1 MGKWNY
7 PCSIRHS
14 RGLLNS
20 NCKYG
25 CTEKKNI
32 LFSGSIM
39 QENIGFIVPL
49 KLGGDLCLRKGL
61 QPNRS
66 LLSGLIATWS

>member
-1 MGKWNY
+1 
-7 PCSIRHS
+7 
-14 RGLLNS
+14 
-20 NCKYG
+20 
-25 CTEKKNI
+25 
-32 LFSGSIM
+32 M

-49 KLGGDLCLRKGL
+49 KLGGDLCLQKGL